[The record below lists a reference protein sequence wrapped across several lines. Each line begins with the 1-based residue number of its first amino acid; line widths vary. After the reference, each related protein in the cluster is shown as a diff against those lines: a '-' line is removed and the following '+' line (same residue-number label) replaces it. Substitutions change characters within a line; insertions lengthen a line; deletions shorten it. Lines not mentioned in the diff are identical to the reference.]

1 MDTNNNAPEKPT
13 RHAKDWVRILAN
25 YREPSNT
32 RSFVELGLTLGPFFL
47 LWALAWMA
55 LSISPWLALG
65 LAVVNGMFLVR
76 IFCIQHDCGHASFF
90 KNRKLQDWVG
100 RALGVLTLTPYD
112 VWRQSHS
119 IHHSSHGNLD
129 QRGMG
134 DILTL
139 TVEEY
144 RARGWWGRLMYRLY
158 RHPLVLFV
166 LGPSYI
172 FILEN
177 RLPIGHMRSGWKFW
191 ISAMGTN
198 AAMAI
203 LVALIIW
210 FGGLMPFLLIYI
222 PTSVIAATI
231 GVWLFYVQH
240 QFEETHWAKEDDWQ
254 LHEYALEGSSHY
266 VLPQPL
272 QWLSA
277 NIGIHHVHHLYSRI
291 PFYRLPEVLRD
302 HKELNDMN
310 RLTPLESLKTINIHL
325 WDEKLGRLL
334 SFREARKLYGV

>member
-1 MDTNNNAPEKPT
+1 MDTKNNAAEKPT

>member
-1 MDTNNNAPEKPT
+1 MDTKNNAPEKPT

-203 LVALIIW
+203 VVALIIW